1 MSNVAIIQPPR
12 QTPMWTTVSF
22 FFVAGLATLA
32 VLRTVHPVF
41 EVDKQYQIQGLG
53 ASDETWSA
61 YIAQQRLVDTKNTAL
76 LVGVLGGTLGMA
88 LAFIR
93 PATGRLA
100 WRLIIGTVA
109 GALVGFMAGSVAY
122 YLQLYYAGQGHLT
135 LLQSVLVQTLL
146 FGSLGLGLGTLGGSF
161 AFNRSLARERVVSG
175 LMAGLIVGVVYSL
188 GVSIVFPT
196 ADMDAVIPSTPST
209 QTLWSLLA
217 AGMFGWLIPRS
228 NGTQQP
234 DVSPVR
240 VE

>member
-122 YLQLYYAGQGHLT
+122 YLQLYYAVWLSRFRIGDARRQLRF
-135 LLQSVLVQTLL
+135 QSFTRQRASRIGSDGRVDRGSRIFAGGLDSVPHRRYGCRHSIDPFNADIVVA
-146 FGSLGLGLGTLGGSF
+146 FGSRNVWLADP
-161 AFNRSLARERVVSG
+161 AF
-175 LMAGLIVGVVYSL
+175 
-188 GVSIVFPT
+188 
-196 ADMDAVIPSTPST
+196 
-209 QTLWSLLA
+209 
-217 AGMFGWLIPRS
+217 
-228 NGTQQP
+228 
-234 DVSPVR
+234 
-240 VE
+240 